1 MILVQKLSR
10 FQIAEVLDRSVE
22 EQKQTNK
29 QVVIQPQIGLPGMHF
44 FKGLLRAVPKFKNVS
59 LGDQIHL

>member
-29 QVVIQPQIGLPGMHF
+29 QVVIQPQIGLPGRD
-44 FKGLLRAVPKFKNVS
+44 LWQL
-59 LGDQIHL
+59 